1 MSDQTDSLFKSLL
14 RSFFKSIGAFLG
26 VIIAMFIGIIMIGV
40 SAADNHLSTTTYQS
54 ELTSKIQPDDE
65 DNLTELNSSSPVILQ
80 IDIIGTIGLD
90 KLTYAHT
97 YQKLL
102 EAQHGKTKG
111 RIKAIFL
118 RINTPGGVVTDSDQ
132 IYRALMAYKHKH
144 SIPIYAYV
152 DGLCASGGM
161 YIACAA
167 DKIFSSPSSLVG
179 SVGVLLPTFFNI
191 SQPLEQ
197 HGILT
202 KTIISGKDKDE
213 MNPLRPWAENEGQN
227 YQEITNIYYQQ
238 FVDIVVANRAEISK
252 EKLIN
257 EYGAHIFIA
266 EKAKELGYID
276 YPDATREQALLALK
290 YEAGIKE
297 KYQVISFHTQNW
309 YKELFT
315 NKLSFLEGKVEHS
328 FLLPGSLDKN
338 LEGKFLYYYRSPVS
352 L

>member
-1 MSDQTDSLFKSLL
+1 MSEQTDSLFKSML

-26 VIIAMFIGIIMIGV
+26 VFIAIFIGIIMIGI
-40 SAADNHLSTTTYQS
+40 SAADNHLSTNTYQS

-65 DNLTELNSSSPVILQ
+65 GNVIELSASSPVILQ
-80 IDIIGTIGLD
+80 IDIVGTIGLD
-90 KLTYAHT
+90 KLTFEHI
-97 YQKLL
+97 YQRLL
-102 EAQHGKTKG
+102 EAEHGKTKD

-118 RINTPGGVVTDSDQ
+118 KINTPGGVVIDSDQ
-132 IYRALMAYKHKH
+132 IYRALMTYKHKH

-167 DKIFSSPSSLVG
+167 DKIFSSPSSLIG

-202 KTIISGKDKDE
+202 KTIIAGKNKDE
-213 MNPLRPWAENEGQN
+213 MNPLRPWSENESQN
-227 YQEITNIYYQQ
+227 YQEITDIYYQQ
-238 FVDIVVANRAEISK
+238 FVDIVAANRTEMSK

-257 EYGAHIFIA
+257 EYGARIFIA
-266 EKAKELGYID
+266 EKAKDLGYID
-276 YPDATREQALLALK
+276 YADASREQALLALK

-297 KYQVISFHTQNW
+297 KYQVISFQTQNW

-338 LEGKFLYYYRSPVS
+338 LEGKFLYYYHPKF
-352 L
+352 

>member
-26 VIIAMFIGIIMIGV
+26 VIIAIFIGVIMISK
-40 SAADNHLSTTTYQS
+40 SAVEDLSTTTYQS
-54 ELTSKIQPDDE
+54 EMSSKIQPDDE
-65 DNLTELNSSSPVILQ
+65 GNLTELSSSSPVILQ
-80 IDIIGTIGLD
+80 IDIVGTIGLD
-90 KLTYAHT
+90 KLTYSHV
-97 YQKLL
+97 YKKLL

-118 RINTPGGVVTDSDQ
+118 RINSPGGVVIDSDQ
-132 IYRALMAYKHKH
+132 IYRTLMAYKHKH

-167 DKIFSSPSSLVG
+167 DKIFAAPSSLIG

-191 SQPLEQ
+191 SEPLEK
-197 HGILT
+197 HGIIT

-213 MNPLRPWAENEGQN
+213 MNPLRPWSENEGQN

-238 FVDIVVANRAEISK
+238 FIDIVVANRAEMSK

-266 EKAKELGYID
+266 EKAKELGYVD
-276 YPDATREQALLALK
+276 YADASREQALLALK

-315 NKLSFLEGKVEHS
+315 SKLSFLEGKVEHS

-338 LEGKFLYYYRSPVS
+338 LEGKFLYYYHPQPS